1 MFDSDDFIEEMGC
14 LGVIVM
20 AVIFIIFTP
29 LLSFVLCYFGGWL
42 CKITFGPT
50 LCHALNTL
58 FNVSFFTPEKI
69 PLIAGALGWIGNY
82 FRDKNNIS
90 STISKKR
97 S

>member
-1 MFDSDDFIEEMGC
+1 MFDSDDFIEGMGC

-69 PLIAGALGWIGNY
+69 PLIAGALGGIGNY

>member
-1 MFDSDDFIEEMGC
+1 MFDSDDFIEGMGC

-58 FNVSFFTPEKI
+58 FTVSFFTPEKI
-69 PLIAGALGWIGNY
+69 PLMAGALGWIGNY

-90 STISKKR
+90 STIGKKR

>member
-1 MFDSDDFIEEMGC
+1 MFDSDDFIEGMGC

-58 FNVSFFTPEKI
+58 FNVSFFTTEKI

>member
-1 MFDSDDFIEEMGC
+1 MFDNDDFVEGMGC

-50 LCHALNTL
+50 LCNALNTL

-69 PLIAGALGWIGNY
+69 PLMAGALGWIGNY

>member
-1 MFDSDDFIEEMGC
+1 MFDSDDFIEGMGC

-50 LCHALNTL
+50 LCHALYTL

>member
-1 MFDSDDFIEEMGC
+1 MFDSDDFIEGMGC

-69 PLIAGALGWIGNY
+69 PISAGARGWRGNY
-82 FRDKNNIS
+82 FRDNNNIS

>member
-1 MFDSDDFIEEMGC
+1 MFDNDDFVEGMGC

-69 PLIAGALGWIGNY
+69 PLMAGALG
-82 FRDKNNIS
+82 
-90 STISKKR
+90 
-97 S
+97 

>member
-1 MFDSDDFIEEMGC
+1 MFDSDDFIEGMGC

-58 FNVSFFTPEKI
+58 FNVSFFTLEKI

>member
-1 MFDSDDFIEEMGC
+1 MFDNDDFVEGMGC

-42 CKITFGPT
+42 CKITFGLT

-58 FNVSFFTPEKI
+58 FNVSFFIPEKI
-69 PLIAGALGWIGNY
+69 PLMAGALGWIGNY

>member
-1 MFDSDDFIEEMGC
+1 MFDNDDFIEGMGC

-20 AVIFIIFTP
+20 AVVLIVFAP
-29 LLSFVLCYFGGWL
+29 MLSFVFCYFGGWL

-69 PLIAGALGWIGNY
+69 PLMAGALGWIGNY
-82 FRDKNNIS
+82 FRSKDTL
-90 STISKKR
+90 STINKKR

>member
-1 MFDSDDFIEEMGC
+1 MFDNDDFIEGMGC
-14 LGVIVM
+14 LGVIVI

-29 LLSFVLCYFGGWL
+29 LLSFVLYYFGGWL

-69 PLIAGALGWIGNY
+69 PLMAGALGWIGNY

>member
-1 MFDSDDFIEEMGC
+1 MFDNDDFLDGMGC

-20 AVIFIIFTP
+20 AVLLVVFAP
-29 LLSFVLCYFGGWL
+29 MLSFVCCYFGGWL

-50 LCHALNTL
+50 LCNALNTL

-69 PLIAGALGWIGNY
+69 PLMAGALGWIGNY
-82 FRDKNNIS
+82 FRSEKSLS
-90 STISKKR
+90 SIDNKKR

>member
-1 MFDSDDFIEEMGC
+1 MFDNDDFIKGMGC
-14 LGVIVM
+14 LGVIVI

-58 FNVSFFTPEKI
+58 FNVLFFTPEKI
-69 PLIAGALGWIGNY
+69 PLMAGALGWIGNY
-82 FRDKNNIS
+82 FRSEN
-90 STISKKR
+90 TINTINKKR

>member
-1 MFDSDDFIEEMGC
+1 MFNSDDFIEGMEC
-14 LGVIVM
+14 LGIIVM
-20 AVIFIIFTP
+20 AVIFIIFVP
-29 LLSFVLCYFGGWL
+29 LLSFILCYFGGWL

-69 PLIAGALGWIGNY
+69 PLMAGALGWIGNY
-82 FRDKNNIS
+82 FRNDNNIS

>member
-1 MFDSDDFIEEMGC
+1 MFDSDEFVEGMGC

-42 CKITFGPT
+42 CKITFGPI

-69 PLIAGALGWIGNY
+69 PLMAGALGWIGNY

>member
-1 MFDSDDFIEEMGC
+1 MFDNDDFIEGMGC

-20 AVIFIIFTP
+20 AVVLIVFAP
-29 LLSFVLCYFGGWL
+29 MLSFFICYFGGWL
-42 CKITFGPT
+42 CKITFGQT

-69 PLIAGALGWIGNY
+69 PLMAGALGWIGNY

-90 STISKKR
+90 STIGKKR